1 MYSPSTLGETDEII
15 SGSSLVVVTT
25 NQISSHVGDEVV
37 ILNLTTGVYHG
48 LNEVGSRIWSLIEEP
63 KSLQSIQEILLA
75 EYEVEATDFR

>member
-48 LNEVGSRIWSLIEEP
+48 LN
-63 KSLQSIQEILLA
+63 
-75 EYEVEATDFR
+75 